1 MYSCAL
7 SIPTGNSSLPS
18 GSLSAGQE
26 SPLPTLDMEVEDAA
40 KTLISFGGRSNRPAK
55 KQKIHGP
62 NVPDQYSQPLKAQMQ
77 LLPPQLLSFWKDLAS
92 LVRAGTS
99 WKQVFYGDNGSK
111 LDPNSY
117 LVKFMDMVQKDIIGG
132 NDYLTSILN
141 SVQKARDKF
150 TPFLEKTIRQ
160 GKDWKEALNSPEY
173 LSTAKKASM
182 AEIQKQAEL
191 IRAGLSG
198 WEALALIFVKKA
210 QVFVTNSGVQKGTPR
225 TDVGTSIGQ
234 LKVPPPEANQTSD
247 RPIQPIQSIIK
258 PNKIESD
265 SPKKVSWAEQRAA
278 RATPN
283 ISEQPPNNEQF
294 LSDFWHNF
302 EQIARRGIPWQQ
314 AIFGKTENIPQINP
328 KLASFIGKLCMQMKF
343 GEGYLEALSTVML
356 SDQSVAEHLKEF
368 RAMQNLIHDGNDWKA
383 VMLGQEHIFDGHP
396 VLGTVKNSAEKIAQ
410 EIAKGKFWWNA
421 AAAVFA
427 QYPPFVKIP
436 KFMSA

>member
-40 KTLISFGGRSNRPAK
+40 KTLISFGGSSNRPAK
-55 KQKIHGP
+55 KQKVQVP
-62 NVPDQYSQPLKAQMQ
+62 TVPDKHSLPLKAQMQ
-77 LLPPQLLSFWKDLAS
+77 QLPPQLLSSWNDLES
-92 LVRAGTS
+92 LVRSGTS
-99 WKQVFYGDNGSK
+99 WKQVFYGDKGSK

-117 LVKFMDMVQKDIIGG
+117 LVKFMDMVQKDIIAG
-132 NDYLTSILN
+132 NDYLKSILN
-141 SVQKARDKF
+141 AVQKTRDKF

-160 GKDWKEALNSPEY
+160 GKDWKEALNAPEY
-173 LSTAKKASM
+173 LSTGKKASM

-191 IRAGLSG
+191 ISAGLSG

-210 QVFVTNSGVQKGTPR
+210 QVFVTTIGEQKGNPR
-225 TDVGTSIGQ
+225 TNVGTNIGQ
-234 LKVPPPEANQTSD
+234 LKLPPPAANQSSD
-247 RPIQPIQSIIK
+247 RSTQAMQSIIK
-258 PNKIESD
+258 PKKIESD

-302 EQIARRGIPWQQ
+302 EQIARSGMPWQQ
-314 AIFGKTENIPQINP
+314 AIFGKTENIPQVDP
-328 KLASFIGKLCMQMKF
+328 KLATFMGRLCMQMKF
-343 GEGYLEALSTVML
+343 GDGYPAALSAVML
-356 SDQSVAEHLKEF
+356 SDQSVAEHLKEL
-368 RAMQNLIHDGNDWKA
+368 RAMQNLILDGNDWKA
-383 VMLGQEHIFDGHP
+383 VMSGQEHIFDGHP

-410 EIAKGKFWWNA
+410 EISKGKLWWNA
-421 AAAVFA
+421 AAAVFS

-436 KFMSA
+436 K